1 MLGYFWGINVIVV
14 CWTVYSLFGTCSTIA
29 WLLQIRL
36 HISFKFLYQF
46 NVRCMWVTRMLS
58 EAAQ

>member
-46 NVRCMWVTRMLS
+46 NVRCMWV
-58 EAAQ
+58 